1 MTKLV
6 RPVLL
11 VVAAIQLFF
20 AVVFYFQ
27 WPLAVNIWPFEGT
40 TPLTYIFIASI
51 FAAAG
56 ASTLWAIL
64 SGNDAAVA
72 GIALDYIVIF
82 APMGFYVARLAVRD
96 GNAGLTAYAISLAFG
111 TLFGVWLLGWSLRA
125 SLDRSRLTPALVFWS
140 FVFFVLALVV
150 VGARLLLQTPNVIPW
165 TITPELSVV
174 IGCIF
179 VGAAV
184 YFLYGLLR
192 PTWANAGGQLAGFLA
207 YDIVLIVPFLQ
218 RLPTVAPEHRVGL
231 YLYTAV
237 VTYSGLLAI
246 YYLFVHRR
254 TRVRSTPT
262 PTAA

>member
-27 WPLAVNIWPFEGT
+27 WPLAVNIWPSEGT

-82 APMGFYVARLAVRD
+82 APMGLYVARLAVRD
-96 GNAGLTAYAISLAFG
+96 G
-111 TLFGVWLLGWSLRA
+111 
-125 SLDRSRLTPALVFWS
+125 
-140 FVFFVLALVV
+140 
-150 VGARLLLQTPNVIPW
+150 
-165 TITPELSVV
+165 
-174 IGCIF
+174 
-179 VGAAV
+179 
-184 YFLYGLLR
+184 
-192 PTWANAGGQLAGFLA
+192 NAGGQLAGFLA

-218 RLPTVAPEHRVGL
+218 RLPTVAPEHRIGL

-254 TRVRSTPT
+254 TRVRSTPA